1 MIPEC
6 VDVVEDKALI
16 FQKSDVNS
24 LYTKLVDIC
33 CNSSKVQSFKRTAEE
48 FVCNKYSWI
57 EKLHER
63 TNIFRFKRCRNVRVR
78 TIFISRFSGS

>member
-1 MIPEC
+1 MLSHPVQRITL
-6 VDVVEDKALI
+6 LI

-48 FVCNKYSWI
+48 FVCNKYSWNKI
-57 EKLHER
+57 VKDTCCLYR
-63 TNIFRFKRCRNVRVR
+63 
-78 TIFISRFSGS
+78 